1 MKKFFVLACV
11 LSLFLVP
18 GAFAFATLPVN
29 PLDPP
34 VVDGGEIVGDP
45 ETLPA
50 ETIADIFAVLAQE
63 MQSAVVNGGT
73 VNIALNEGGTSVT
86 VTVVYPGGTGT
97 TYLVVYNNQTG
108 KWEEIES
115 PSPSAAGLAV
125 AVAPES
131 LNVTDGGPYDQ
142 NPTQGV
148 VQVSYAAARE
158 VPVSSGSS
166 GGGCSLGSMGGFA
179 ALALLVGPAL
189 FLFNRK

>member
-11 LSLFLVP
+11 MSLFLVP
-18 GAFAFATLPVN
+18 GAFAFETPTVG

-50 ETIADIFAVLAQE
+50 ETITEIFAVLAEE
-63 MQSAVVNGGT
+63 MQSAVVDGGT
-73 VNIALNEGGTSVT
+73 VNIALNEGGTSAT
-86 VTVVYPGGTGT
+86 VTVVYPDGTGT
-97 TYLVVYNNQTG
+97 AYLVVYNNQTG
-108 KWEEIES
+108 KWEKIES

-125 AVAPES
+125 AAAPES

-166 GGGCSLGSMGGFA
+166 SGGCSVGSLSGFA
-179 ALALLVGPAL
+179 ALALLLGPGF
-189 FLFNRK
+189 FLLRRK